1 MLDAVTKKLPESCH
15 PEWEEFCRVVPRTDD
30 ANEYVRDRLGKLD
43 IPLQRV
49 LFDGAVVNA
58 HGVMPVRILYS

>member
-1 MLDAVTKKLPESCH
+1 
-15 PEWEEFCRVVPRTDD
+15 
-30 ANEYVRDRLGKLD
+30 LGKLD